1 MLGRPSM
8 SNVSAADVYLESA
21 ITERRRLG
29 SLADRPRALGVA
41 EDYAMT
47 IEIIY
52 LTARI
57 HHWLNVR
64 VARHLAAQAERLA
77 R

>member
-1 MLGRPSM
+1 MFGEAPLRKGVTRVRWPI
-8 SNVSAADVYLESA
+8 ALE
-21 ITERRRLG
+21 
-29 SLADRPRALGVA
+29 PRGFA